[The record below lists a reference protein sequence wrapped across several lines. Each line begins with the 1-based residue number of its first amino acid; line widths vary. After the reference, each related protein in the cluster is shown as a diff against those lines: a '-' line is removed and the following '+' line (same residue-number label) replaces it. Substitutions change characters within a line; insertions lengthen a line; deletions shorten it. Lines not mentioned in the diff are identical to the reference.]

1 MYSDYQIAF
10 GEKGLC
16 SFGNGFARN
25 VIIFSIDNSLSSHSD
40 KSKNNFNIKW
50 RSYFWYN
57 GSFSS
62 PEKSLALTLVMQTQ
76 NFG

>member
-25 VIIFSIDNSLSSHSD
+25 AIIFSIDNSLSSHSD
-40 KSKNNFNIKW
+40 KSKNNF
-50 RSYFWYN
+50 
-57 GSFSS
+57 
-62 PEKSLALTLVMQTQ
+62 
-76 NFG
+76 